1 MERSRKQKQNERK
14 EPEERILG
22 ETEGREE
29 GAMTEVEGLHL
40 VQEPQGETWINRF

>member
-29 GAMTEVEGLHL
+29 GATTEVEGLHL
-40 VQEPQGETWINRF
+40 VQEPQVETWIKRF